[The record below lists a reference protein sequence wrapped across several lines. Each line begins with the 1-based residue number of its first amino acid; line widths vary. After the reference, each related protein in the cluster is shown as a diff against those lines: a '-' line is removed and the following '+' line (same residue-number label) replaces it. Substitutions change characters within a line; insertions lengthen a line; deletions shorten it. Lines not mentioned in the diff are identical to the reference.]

1 MNDLEIV
8 RVSEC
13 RSSEDV
19 WVFIYIEYLY
29 DIVLRGPFCGQGH
42 ISRVLVG
49 FYDLFT
55 FAWNRLCRNLTCDG
69 YTRVD
74 VD

>member
-1 MNDLEIV
+1 MSDLEIV
-8 RVSEC
+8 RMSEC
-13 RSSEDV
+13 HSGEDV

-49 FYDLFT
+49 FLRFVY
-55 FAWNRLCRNLTCDG
+55 LCLEPSMHKHKPVMDTLG
-69 YTRVD
+69 WM
-74 VD
+74 